1 MAGDLGLPWKPR
13 TRQMKGMSSEK
24 EQARKRG
31 ARLHPRSGAGSI
43 KWDASSDEVLYEMK
57 NAKKSHTLTGAYL
70 RQLALDAAHQGKEA
84 RYVVTMEDA
93 GLEIECRINLKG
105 TSS

>member
-1 MAGDLGLPWKPR
+1 MADLGLPWKPR

-43 KWDASSDEVLYEMK
+43 KWDASSDDTLFEMK
-57 NAKKSHTLTGAYL
+57 DVQKSHTLNGAYL
-70 RQLALDAAHQGKEA
+70 RQLALDTAHQGKDA
-84 RYVVTMEDA
+84 RYIVQFEGA
-93 GLEIECRINLKG
+93 GIEVECHINLKG
-105 TSS
+105 KS